1 MLAGRIDVC
10 GASATAPLCAGGS
23 RGRLCPPFPARWCA
37 MRRLLPAVLVTMI
50 VLLAACAAA
59 PPEPPATA
67 VPAAETTPFNV
78 LGRADA
84 PVTIIE
90 FTDLQC
96 PYCARYAT
104 QTFPRLRRDY
114 IDTGKLRY
122 TSRDLPLPFHD
133 FALPAAV
140 ASRCAGEQGRF
151 WEYREALF
159 AAQGQLGT
167 EPYARLAREL
177 GLDVERL
184 EACRSDGRQEANV
197 RADLALARSSGIGST
212 PAFVIGR
219 LVNGEFQGEVIT
231 GAQPYDV
238 FAAKIEALLA
248 AQR

>member
-1 MLAGRIDVC
+1 M
-10 GASATAPLCAGGS
+10 P
-23 RGRLCPPFPARWCA
+23 
-37 MRRLLPAVLVTMI
+37 RLLPVVLVTVI

-59 PPEPPATA
+59 PPPPATA
-67 VPAAETTPFNV
+67 VPVAETTPFNV

-96 PYCARYAT
+96 PYCARHAT

-151 WEYREALF
+151 WEYRDALF
-159 AAQGQLGT
+159 AAQGLLGT

-197 RADLALARSSGIGST
+197 RADLALARSNGIGST

-219 LVNGEFQGEVIT
+219 LVDGQFQGEVIT
-231 GAQPYDV
+231 GAQPYEV
-238 FAAKIEALLA
+238 FAAKLDALLA
-248 AQR
+248 APR